1 VATTG
6 NVNGAWAVE
15 TIGGDHPEG
24 NGAGQL
30 YVTLEDAAGK
40 TATVTHPAGNGAVFL
55 AGWNEWAIPYSD
67 LAGVNLARIEAM
79 TIGVGNR
86 TSPAAGGSGI
96 VYVDDISYGKP
107 ASE

>member
-1 VATTG
+1 
-6 NVNGAWAVE
+6 
-15 TIGGDHPEG
+15 
-24 NGAGQL
+24 
-30 YVTLEDAAGK
+30 
-40 TATVTHPAGNGAVFL
+40 
-55 AGWNEWAIPYSD
+55 
-67 LAGVNLARIEAM
+67 M